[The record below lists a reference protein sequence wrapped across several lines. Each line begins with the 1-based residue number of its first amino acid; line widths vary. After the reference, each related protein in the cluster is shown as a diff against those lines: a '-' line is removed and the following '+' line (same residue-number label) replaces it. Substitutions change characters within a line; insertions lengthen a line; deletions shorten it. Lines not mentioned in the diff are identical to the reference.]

1 MRKLSKSKSGDKAAS
16 SSASG
21 GSHDATALRL
31 ASYRAG
37 EVSVPSSTESPK
49 VSPSSPEDDHGPS
62 SSEPVASSE
71 RRVMS
76 GLDQPSTSRGDV
88 VKEKKLSSGS
98 LGSGDAAR
106 PKQVTVTHPGTTKP
120 KPTSKKK
127 GSIQADL
134 LYAQCHS
141 SSQRIMAGVKFKM
154 DEWLNNLSNKV
165 KTDVSKE
172 LCRCRDQGATRLDLS
187 KSSITVLPSSVRE
200 LSHLEEFYL
209 YGNKLATLPDELGSL
224 VHLDAGALRELPH
237 HAAGHARQ
245 PEAAARARRYLYNPT
260 CNTIPEVVYKL
271 TSLTTLFL
279 RFNRI
284 REVSENIANLT
295 NLTMLSLRENKIR
308 ELPAG
313 IGKLT
318 QLVTFDASNNHLKH
332 LPAEI
337 GNCVQL
343 STLDVQHNELVDLP
357 DTIGNLMVLS
367 RFGIRYNQ
375 LTAVPKSL
383 SNCVLITD
391 FNVESN
397 LVSQLPEG
405 LLASFTNLHT
415 LTLSRN
421 NFASYPS
428 GGPAQFT
435 TVTSINMEHNQINK
449 IPFGIFSRAKHLS
462 KLNMKENQLTSLPLD
477 LGTWTTM
484 VELNL
489 GTNQLSKIPDDI
501 QYLVCLEVLTLSN
514 NLLRR
519 LPSTIGNLAALRVLD
534 LEENRLDSLPNEIGH
549 LRQLQKLVVQ
559 SNQLTNL
566 PRAIGYLSN
575 LTYLSVGENNLNQIP
590 EEIGTL
596 ENLESLTAPLSQIP
610 AEIVNGGP
618 SLVIQYLKMKGPY
631 RTL

>member
-134 LYAQCHS
+134 
-141 SSQRIMAGVKFKM
+141 
-154 DEWLNNLSNKV
+154 
-165 KTDVSKE
+165 DVSKE